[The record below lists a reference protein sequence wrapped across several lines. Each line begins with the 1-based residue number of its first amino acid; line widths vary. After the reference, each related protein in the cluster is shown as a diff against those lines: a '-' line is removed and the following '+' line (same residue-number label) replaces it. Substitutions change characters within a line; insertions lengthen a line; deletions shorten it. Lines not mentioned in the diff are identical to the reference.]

1 METTV
6 SHSCLHYNSNFCLS
20 ALAVTQLEGSDG
32 PCNLSGLR
40 YLRRL
45 ALVFSL
51 EAERMLMSTF
61 HQDLQIKYT
70 EIKSPWQQEDK
81 LLGFCHV
88 FTS

>member
-1 METTV
+1 METIV
-6 SHSCLHYNSNFCLS
+6 SRSWLHYSSNACLS
-20 ALAVTQLEGSDG
+20 ALAVTQLEGSNE
-32 PCNLSGLR
+32 PCHLSGLR

-61 HQDLQIKYT
+61 HQDPQIKYT
-70 EIKSPWQQEDK
+70 KIKSLWQQEDK
-81 LLGFCHV
+81 LLGFSHV

>member
-6 SHSCLHYNSNFCLS
+6 SHSCLHYNSNSRLS
-20 ALAVTQLEGSDG
+20 ALAVTRLEGSNG
-32 PCNLSGLR
+32 PCHLSGLC

-45 ALVFSL
+45 ALAFSL

-70 EIKSPWQQEDK
+70 KIKSPWQREDK
-81 LLGFCHV
+81 LFGFCHV

>member
-1 METTV
+1 METIV
-6 SHSCLHYNSNFCLS
+6 SRSWLHYSSNACLS
-20 ALAVTQLEGSDG
+20 ALAVTQLEGSNE
-32 PCNLSGLR
+32 PCHLSGLH

-61 HQDLQIKYT
+61 HQDPQIKYT
-70 EIKSPWQQEDK
+70 KIKSLWQQEDK
-81 LLGFCHV
+81 LLGFSHV